1 MGRWEELDKK
11 RAVQS
16 GTGPGEFG
24 SPTQEIEGN
33 PDNPYQDQYSQRKRY
48 QLGHGNESPSPKLK
62 EYLVNTHR
70 NPRESTHEAHVI
82 EPYDINRKIKR
93 EGTPPLSREE
103 MEWRHKE
110 LRKLHD
116 KPTGR
121 INHWWRDRKGH
132 YE

>member
-48 QLGHGNESPSPKLK
+48 QLGHGNESPSPLLK
-62 EYLVNTHR
+62 EMLKSIPTGRDPLDVRKQSPHV
-70 NPRESTHEAHVI
+70 ES
-82 EPYDINRKIKR
+82 YDINRKIKR
-93 EGTPPLSREE
+93 EGTPSLTLEE
-103 MEWRHKE
+103 IEWRHE
-110 LRKLHD
+110 QLRKSH
-116 KPTGR
+116 KMNEWT
-121 INHWWRDRKGH
+121 DRKKD